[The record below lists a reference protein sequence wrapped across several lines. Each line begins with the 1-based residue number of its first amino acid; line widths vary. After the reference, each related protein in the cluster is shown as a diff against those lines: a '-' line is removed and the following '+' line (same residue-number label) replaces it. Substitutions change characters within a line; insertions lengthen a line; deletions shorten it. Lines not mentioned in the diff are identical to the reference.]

1 MAKSVRTTRVT
12 TDTRRRAAGKAL
24 SGSSKAI
31 RITRGQ
37 QKAILA
43 NGTGTS
49 SKKS

>member
-1 MAKSVRTTRVT
+1 MAQSVRTARVT
-12 TDTRRRAAGKAL
+12 TATRRRAAGRTL
-24 SGSSKAI
+24 SKSSKAI

-43 NGTGTS
+43 HGTN

>member
-12 TDTRRRAAGKAL
+12 TATRRRAAGSTL
-24 SGSSKAI
+24 SGSPKTI

-43 NGTGTS
+43 NGTS